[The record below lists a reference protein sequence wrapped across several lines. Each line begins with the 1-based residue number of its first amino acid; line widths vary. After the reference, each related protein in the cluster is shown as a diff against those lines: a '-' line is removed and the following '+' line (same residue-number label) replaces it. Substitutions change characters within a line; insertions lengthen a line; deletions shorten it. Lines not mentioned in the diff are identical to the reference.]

1 MKRIL
6 VVVFALF
13 LTSFTQAQTGKSN
26 IHCERKTNFGEAEL
40 CLPSINGM
48 KECYENEVVKAFAD
62 QTEYETNKVLGYYLM
77 DSTYK
82 AIVAGSEFE
91 MGDYFKIYGTTK
103 LADYKAGPKELDMI
117 NDVVEKTLEPVNF
130 AEIKKKMDA
139 QLDSIDVGAPML
151 LEKYSKNKN
160 SKSFVLLVKYST
172 EESSYM
178 MVMSLNMLLIKD
190 RIVNLAYYREYHD
203 EADITAMKA
212 SSDVVVKRVLD
223 EN

>member
-117 NDVVEKTLEPVNF
+117 NDVEKKTLEP
-130 AEIKKKMDA
+130 
-139 QLDSIDVGAPML
+139 
-151 LEKYSKNKN
+151 
-160 SKSFVLLVKYST
+160 
-172 EESSYM
+172 
-178 MVMSLNMLLIKD
+178 
-190 RIVNLAYYREYHD
+190 
-203 EADITAMKA
+203 
-212 SSDVVVKRVLD
+212 
-223 EN
+223 